1 MIRSNKNNMKPALK
15 YISFL
20 LFIFT
25 VSGAFGQK
33 NENSFLLT
41 HLRIYTGTGN
51 IIENGAVGVTDGII
65 DFVGPTSTANPQTY
79 REVISKQGMHLYPG
93 LIAMNTTLG
102 LTEIDAV
109 RATRDFRETGDMN
122 PNVRAI
128 SAYNAESEIGE
139 TVLDNGV
146 LFAQIS
152 PRGGTIKGSSSV
164 VKLVGENWED
174 AAYRIDE
181 GIIMDWPRMFKRKG
195 ESDDPQ
201 GYTPDED
208 YVKNLNEIK
217 TFFNRAEAY
226 AKKETP
232 VERDLRMEAMRGV
245 FDGSKRLYV
254 SADFIKEIRE
264 IINFKRNYKIQKLS
278 IMGGY
283 DSWMAADL
291 LKENDISVLLLRVN
305 SLPQL
310 AEDDVDAPYA
320 LPTKLAEAG
329 VKFCFTMAGSME
341 TMNNRNLP
349 FNIGTAIGYGLN
361 EHTALTA
368 ATLHAA
374 EILGI
379 DDKTGS
385 IEKGKEA
392 NFVLTAG
399 DIFDMRTSII
409 KGLYLQGERIDLTT
423 RQEKLYTKYKAKYAD

>member
-1 MIRSNKNNMKPALK
+1 MKLVLK
-15 YISFL
+15 YISLL
-20 LFIFT
+20 LFVFAL
-25 VSGAFGQK
+25 SGATGQ
-33 NENSFLLT
+33 EISNSFLFT
-41 HLRIYTGTGN
+41 NMTVYTGIGT
-51 IIENGAVGVTDGII
+51 IIHDGAVGVNNGII
-65 DFVGPTSTANPQTY
+65 DFVGPTTQANPNSY
-79 REVISKQGMHLYPG
+79 REVISKDGMHLYPG

-139 TVLDNGV
+139 TVLDNGI
-146 LFAQIS
+146 LFAQIA

-164 VKLVGENWED
+164 VKLRGENWED
-174 AAYRIDE
+174 AVYRMDE
-181 GIIMDWPRMFKRKG
+181 GIVMDWPRTFKRKG

-201 GYTPDED
+201 GYTQDED
-208 YVKNLNEIK
+208 YVKKLNEIRA
-217 TFFNRAEAY
+217 FFNRATAY
-226 AKKETP
+226 AKKEIP
-232 VERDLRMEAMRGV
+232 VERDLRMEAMRGI

-264 IINFKRNYKIQKLS
+264 IINFKRKYNIEKVS
-278 IMGGY
+278 IVGGY
-283 DSWMAADL
+283 DAWMAADL
-291 LKENDISVLLLRVN
+291 LKENDISVLLRRIN

-310 AEDDVDAPYA
+310 AEDAIDASYT
-320 LPTKLAEAG
+320 LPTKLAGAG
-329 VKFCFTMAGSME
+329 VKFCFTMSGDME

-379 DDKTGS
+379 ADKTGS
-385 IEKGKEA
+385 IEVGKEA

-399 DIFDMRTSII
+399 DIFDMRSGII
-409 KGLYLQGERIDLTT
+409 TGLYLQGERIDLTT
-423 RQEKLYTKYKAKYAD
+423 RQEKLYKKYKAKYAD